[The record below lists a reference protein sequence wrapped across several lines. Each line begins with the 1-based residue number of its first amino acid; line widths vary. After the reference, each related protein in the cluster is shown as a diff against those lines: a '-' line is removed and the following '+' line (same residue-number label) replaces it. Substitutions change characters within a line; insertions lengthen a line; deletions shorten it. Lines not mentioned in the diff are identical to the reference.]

1 MLCSSSHISSLLLK
15 SVEGMAI
22 AYEPLSSNFDWTQIQ
37 EELQELGDSMNC
49 DVELKDVTG
58 SSNDYRVAA

>member
-1 MLCSSSHISSLLLK
+1 
-15 SVEGMAI
+15 MAI
-22 AYEPLSSNFDWTQIQ
+22 AYEPLSSNFDWTKIQ